1 MNTPVKLGY
10 LVPQFP
16 GQTHIFFWR
25 EVCELE
31 KCNAKITL
39 FSTRHPPKGLIA
51 HSWSHDAVARTTYI
65 GIPNFRGLLAGL
77 VRLPFLVKPHEC
89 RRLWRDLIISAP
101 AAWRLVRETRAHM
114 IPHVHVHSCG
124 RAALVA
130 ALARRMGGPTY
141 SLTLHG
147 PLSDY
152 GPGQVLKWSGAAFG
166 TVITEKLKAE
176 LIAELGEALP
186 ARLPVRAMGVDPE
199 VLKRPNPYV
208 PKAPGAP
215 LRLFCCA
222 RLNVVKGHQDLLQA
236 VRILLDRGVDVQLE
250 IAGEDDAGGGGYH
263 RKLQAR
269 LEELS
274 LTNNARLLGAI
285 DANAVREKLLGADIF
300 VLASWHEPLGVAY
313 MEAMSCEVPTIGTD
327 AGGVRELIRDGQ
339 DGIIV
344 PPKDPARLADAI
356 QNLSEDP
363 VLAQRLSKGGRA
375 RIIAGF
381 RASLGA
387 ETLRKEIARL

>member
-25 EVCELE
+25 EVRELE
-31 KCNAKITL
+31 KRKAEIVL
-39 FSTRHPPKGLIA
+39 FSTRRPPKGLIA
-51 HSWSHDAVARTTYI
+51 HSWSRDAIARTTYI
-65 GIPNFRGLLAGL
+65 GIPDFRSFVGGLM
-77 VRLPFLVKPHEC
+77 RLPFLVKPREY
-89 RRLWRDLIISAP
+89 RGLWRDLILSAP
-101 AAWRLVRETRAHM
+101 AAWRLARDTRARK
-114 IPHVHVHSCG
+114 ITHVHVHSCG

-130 ALARRMGGPTY
+130 TLARRMGGPTY

-152 GPGQVLKWSGAAFG
+152 GSGQIIKWSGAAFA

-176 LIAELGEALP
+176 LIAELGNAVP
-186 ARLPVRAMGVDPE
+186 ARLPVRPMGVDTE
-199 VLKRPNPYV
+199 VLKRPNPYI
-208 PKAPGAP
+208 PKAQGAP

-269 LEELS
+269 LEALS

-285 DANAVREKLLGADIF
+285 DADAVREKLLAADIF

-327 AGGVRELIRDGQ
+327 AGGVRELIRDGK
-339 DGIIV
+339 DGLIV
-344 PPKDPARLADAI
+344 PPKDPVHLADAI
-356 QNLSEDP
+356 ENLSENPD
-363 VLAQRLSKGGRA
+363 LAQRLSKGGRT
-375 RIIAGF
+375 RIVAGF

-387 ETLRKEIARL
+387 QTLLEEVARL